1 MNLGTD
7 AMDKYAGIDAD
18 LEAEFETGL
27 EEETIETEVT
37 EEVDETQVETTETEV
52 DTEQETDEGEPSKE
66 VEETPAHRAFAELRI
81 RNRELEEA
89 QAKKDKIIKMVMQGS
104 GLDDEEEFIKALEQA
119 TAQQEQ
125 QALQMDDKSYATLA
139 AERNEKLNYQKRLE
153 ETEAQLA
160 QRNLHDFQNVMV
172 RYEQEYGFTREEIL
186 NDLGNN
192 GVTLD
197 TIRASQNHDNLIK
210 VNMIDKIIE
219 ARAKAA
225 YEKELN
231 RGTVDQ
237 ARLSGTSTSDG
248 ELTFEEKQDALIE
261 KEMQEYIKNKRF

>member
-1 MNLGTD
+1 
-7 AMDKYAGIDAD
+7 
-18 LEAEFETGL
+18 
-27 EEETIETEVT
+27 
-37 EEVDETQVETTETEV
+37 
-52 DTEQETDEGEPSKE
+52 
-66 VEETPAHRAFAELRI
+66 
-81 RNRELEEA
+81 
-89 QAKKDKIIKMVMQGS
+89 MQGS
-104 GLDDEEEFIKALEQA
+104 GLDDEEEFVKALEQA

-225 YEKELN
+225 YEKEAN

-261 KEMQEYIKNKRF
+261 KEIQEYIKNKRF